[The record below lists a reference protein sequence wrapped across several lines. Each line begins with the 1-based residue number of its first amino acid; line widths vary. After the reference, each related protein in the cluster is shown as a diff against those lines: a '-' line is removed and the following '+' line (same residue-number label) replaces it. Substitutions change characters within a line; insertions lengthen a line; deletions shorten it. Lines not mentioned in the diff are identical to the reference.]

1 MLQAN
6 PSMFS
11 AHIPAWAFYAVVAY
25 FLIFMVV
32 IGGLFIW
39 WAKSRKE
46 RPPEKFKLLRGP
58 GETQR
63 RRVQKADEDMLQYFV
78 FTAFA
83 PIVAAGMLLLVA
95 GRLPNSFLIPI
106 VVAAV
111 LIFALTFVLSLRR
124 LFQFLQ
130 RRRDDLLGYL
140 GERAVAEQL
149 DVLRSKGF
157 RVFHDVPAEGRKK
170 DFNIDQ
176 VVVGP
181 TGVAAIEVK

>member
-1 MLQAN
+1 M
-6 PSMFS
+6 P
-11 AHIPAWAFYAVVAY
+11 IWAFYAFTSYFVA
-25 FLIFMVV
+25 FMLIT
-32 IGGLFIW
+32 GGLFVW
-39 WAKSRKE
+39 RSARRKE

-130 RRRDDLLGYL
+130 R
-140 GERAVAEQL
+140 
-149 DVLRSKGF
+149 
-157 RVFHDVPAEGRKK
+157 
-170 DFNIDQ
+170 
-176 VVVGP
+176 
-181 TGVAAIEVK
+181 

>member
-1 MLQAN
+1 
-6 PSMFS
+6 MFKGNVP
-11 AHIPAWAFYAVVAY
+11 IWALYALAAY
-25 FLIFMVV
+25 FVTFVFIA
-32 IGGLFIW
+32 GGLFLW
-39 WAKSRKE
+39 WAKRRKE

-78 FTAFA
+78 FAAFA

-130 RRRDDLLGYL
+130 RRRNDLLGYL

-149 DVLRSKGF
+149 DVLRSRGF
-157 RVFHDVPAEGRKK
+157 RVFHDVP
-170 DFNIDQ
+170 
-176 VVVGP
+176 
-181 TGVAAIEVK
+181 